1 MEFTR
6 ETIVLLQQIRR
17 LARQECGCVIHYDSP
32 NLEQE
37 LRALSAQAVS
47 AELAALLEELLP
59 VAAAT
64 PAERPPE
71 RPEEP
76 AERLQPDHLY
86 RGHAVVVEE
95 RAAPQPLQER
105 IYRGRTVLG

>member
-47 AELAALLEELLP
+47 AEL
-59 VAAAT
+59 AAT